1 MSVISPEERGDDL
14 WVELQE
20 LLIHMDVPPDRR
32 DDLRWLS
39 RNLGI
44 RNRTHP
50 YFLRV
55 QEIIRELGTVNL

>member
-1 MSVISPEERGDDL
+1 MSIISPEERRDDL
-14 WVELQE
+14 WVELNE
-20 LLIHMDVPPDRR
+20 LLLHMDVPPDRR

-50 YFLRV
+50 YFLRC
-55 QEIIRELGTVNL
+55 QEIIQELQKADL